1 MTLAI
6 ELLHRRKCMMT
17 IMMHALVPK
26 AFHIEVVRT
35 ELLHFPFTEA
45 NMRFR
50 AASIT
55 SERSEKAFQAA
66 DDALITQVTVF
77 QSCAE
82 ITRTLTV
89 ACAEAGFCDI
99 KLHGVPSIDPN
110 SLHVKAQGKCA
121 LQRVSYSEVQDQSEP
136 GALPGQIVVSNNSDA
151 HFAQFRFGVMGLSCA
166 MTRRRTK
173 QVLFPR
179 AAAILSNP

>member
-1 MTLAI
+1 
-6 ELLHRRKCMMT
+6 
-17 IMMHALVPK
+17 MHDDDHDACLCAQR

-35 ELLHFPFTEA
+35 ELAYFPFTEA

-89 ACAEAGFCDI
+89 ACAEAQAGLCDQAA
-99 KLHGVPSIDPN
+99 G
-110 SLHVKAQGKCA
+110 CA
-121 LQRVSYSEVQDQSEP
+121 
-136 GALPGQIVVSNNSDA
+136 
-151 HFAQFRFGVMGLSCA
+151 
-166 MTRRRTK
+166 
-173 QVLFPR
+173 
-179 AAAILSNP
+179 